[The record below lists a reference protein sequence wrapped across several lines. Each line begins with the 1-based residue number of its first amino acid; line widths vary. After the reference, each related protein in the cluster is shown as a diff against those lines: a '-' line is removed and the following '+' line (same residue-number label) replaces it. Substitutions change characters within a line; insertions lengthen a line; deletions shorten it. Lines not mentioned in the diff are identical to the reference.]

1 MDRSC
6 VVTGAGS
13 GIGAAIAARLDAD
26 GWSVVGVDL
35 TEPDRPESIPVIVGD
50 VVDRA
55 TSERAAD
62 VAEQNGRLTGWV
74 NCAGIAINES
84 AHQLSEDAT
93 RRQVEVNLLGT
104 AWGCSVAVQ
113 RMLAAQT
120 AGAIVN
126 ISSVQAN
133 RSMPQTFAYA
143 ATKAAGAAM
152 ARQLA
157 VEYAGAGIRANAVL
171 PGAIATPLNDAKFA
185 AQPDPEGAC
194 RREAW
199 LSPIGRLG
207 TPAEVAACVAWLLS
221 ADAAFVSGQE
231 FGVDGGAAA
240 WLTSSAENPDLR

>member
-6 VVTGAGS
+6 VVTGSTS

-26 GWSVVGVDL
+26 GWSVIGVDL
-35 TEPDRPESIPVIVGD
+35 TEPEDGSSRPTVVGD
-50 VVDRA
+50 VADRA

-62 VAEQNGRLTGWV
+62 RAEQHGQLDGWV
-74 NCAGIAINES
+74 NCAGVAIGES

-113 RMLAAQT
+113 RMVAART
-120 AGAIVN
+120 AGSIVN

-133 RSMPQTFAYA
+133 RSMPQTFVYA

-157 VEYAGAGIRANAVL
+157 VEYAVAGIRANAVL

-185 AQPDPEGAC
+185 ADPDPDRAR

-221 ADAAFVSGQE
+221 EDAGFVSGQE